1 MKKYAISKP
10 EAVALMIGPILA
22 LGFFLLEPGGV
33 LIDSKEST
41 DHMGKVTAFVENSAL
56 SHVVALVVPF
66 ALVLA
71 LYGFAGLHRV
81 IDKND
86 LFDGVARLGI
96 VSLIIGGVGWIMVQ
110 GLAHV
115 MANTDLGSESEV
127 SAALS
132 LYSVDVG
139 ITLISSL
146 AVSLGLIAFSLGVAM
161 EEEAGIH
168 RILALVITAVS
179 VVSVVALI
187 IGHSQANE
195 TMVAIGRACYFPWV
209 FWMVLLGARLLNP
222 DTANTP
228 VSAGED

>member
-1 MKKYAISKP
+1 MRKYEVSKV

-22 LGFFLLEPGGV
+22 LSFFLLEPGGV
-33 LIDSKEST
+33 LIDTKEST
-41 DHMGKVTAFVENSAL
+41 DHMGKVTAFAENSAL
-56 SHVVALVVPF
+56 AHVVALVVPLG
-66 ALVLA
+66 LVLT

-86 LFDGVARLGI
+86 LFDGMARLGI
-96 VSLIIGGVGWIMVQ
+96 ASLIIGGVGWIMVQ

-139 ITLISSL
+139 LTLISSL
-146 AVSLGLIAFSLGVAM
+146 AVSLGLIAFSAGVAM
-161 EEEAGIH
+161 EEEPGIH

-179 VVSVVALI
+179 IVSVVALI
-187 IGHSQANE
+187 IGHTQADE

-209 FWMVLLGARLLNP
+209 IWMALLGARLLNP
-222 DTANTP
+222 DA
-228 VSAGED
+228 ARAEEMQA

>member
-1 MKKYAISKP
+1 MRKYSVSKV

-22 LGFFLLEPGGV
+22 LSFFLLEPGGV
-33 LIDSKEST
+33 LIDTAEST
-41 DHMGKVTAFVENSAL
+41 DHMGKVTAFVENSAIAHL
-56 SHVVALVVPF
+56 VALVVPF
-66 ALVLA
+66 GLVLT

-86 LFDGVARLGI
+86 LFDGLARLGI
-96 VSLIIGGVGWIMVQ
+96 ASLIIGGVGWIMVQ

-127 SAALS
+127 STALS

-139 ITLISSL
+139 VTLISSL
-146 AVSLGLIAFSLGVAM
+146 AVSLGLIAFSAGVAM
-161 EEEAGIH
+161 EEEPGVH

-179 VVSVVALI
+179 IVSVVALI
-187 IGHSQANE
+187 IGHTQADE

-209 FWMVLLGARLLNP
+209 IWMVLLGARLLDP
-222 DTANTP
+222 DTDNAAVTT
-228 VSAGED
+228 GGD

>member
-1 MKKYAISKP
+1 MRKYSVSKV

-22 LGFFLLEPGGV
+22 LSFFLLEPGGV
-33 LIDSKEST
+33 LIDTAEST

-66 ALVLA
+66 GLVLT

-96 VSLIIGGVGWIMVQ
+96 ASLIIGGVGWIMVQ

-115 MANTDLGSESEV
+115 MANTDLSSQTEV
-127 SAALS
+127 NAALS

-139 ITLISSL
+139 VTLISSL
-146 AVSLGLIAFSLGVAM
+146 AVSLGLIAFSAGVAM
-161 EEEAGIH
+161 EEQPGIH

-179 VVSVVALI
+179 VLSVVALI
-187 IGHSQANE
+187 IGHTGDDE

-209 FWMVLLGARLLNP
+209 IWMAILGARLLNP
-222 DTANTP
+222 DA
-228 VSAGED
+228 ADAQ